1 MDDTSCT
8 GMLELFDDP
17 EYAACAKG
25 ATKSYCTTQPFP
37 HIAIDDFLP
46 APIAAALAEVYPDP
60 EKTPGWTTHANKNV
74 GRHFLGDETKY
85 HPLFRLFAQ
94 ATASRQ
100 FLLFLETLTGIK
112 HLIPDPYYVGGG
124 AMLANRGDFL
134 DMHIDFNWH
143 YGLHCHRRC
152 NALFYLTPDWGKKWG
167 GKLVLAN
174 DDRTLE
180 KTYLPVF
187 NRLIVFNT
195 TEHSW
200 HGQPDKL
207 LCPFG
212 TQRRV
217 FSAFYYTAA
226 SPEEAADP
234 HLTKY
239 QLETPYTAGPLK
251 DYQIESD

>member
-1 MDDTSCT
+1 MGDFPNS
-8 GMLELFDDP
+8 GMLDVFDSP
-17 EYAACAKG
+17 WYAETAKKG
-25 ATKSYCTTQPFP
+25 FPVYQAALPFP
-37 HIAIDDFLP
+37 HIAIDNFLP
-46 APIAAALAEVYPDP
+46 DSHARILANLYPDP
-60 EKTPGWTTHANKNV
+60 AKTPGWTTHANKNV

-85 HPLFRLFAQ
+85 HPLFRTFAQ

-124 AMLANRGDFL
+124 AMLANRGDHL
-134 DMHIDFNWH
+134 AMHVDFNWH

-152 NALFYLTPDWGKKWG
+152 NALFYLTPDWQPEWG
-167 GKLVLAN
+167 GALLLAN
-174 DDRTLE
+174 DDRTDE
-180 KTYLPVF
+180 SSYLPLF

-200 HGQPDKL
+200 HGQPNKL
-207 LCPFG
+207 TCPFG
-212 TQRRV
+212 VQRRV

-226 SPEEAADP
+226 SPSEAADP

-239 QLETPYTAGPLK
+239 QMETPYTAGPLK
-251 DYQIESD
+251 DYQA